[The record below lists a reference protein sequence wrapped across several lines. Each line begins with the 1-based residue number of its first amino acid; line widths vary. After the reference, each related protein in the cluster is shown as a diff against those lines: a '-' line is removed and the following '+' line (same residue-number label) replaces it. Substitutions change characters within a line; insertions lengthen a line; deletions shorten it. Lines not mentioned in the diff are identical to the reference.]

1 MTWPM
6 REYPLTLAIVVRRI
20 LQQHPDRV
28 VVDGAGRTT
37 WGEVAER
44 ALRLMAVLRRL
55 GVRPGDRVA
64 SFAGNSRRHLELS
77 LAVPCLGAVL
87 HPLNVRSAPDSVAAV
102 VRTASD
108 RLVFVDASLTTRFGK
123 VRAGL
128 APHVRYVMFDDGEPD
143 PDLVGGHSYEEL
155 LAGQAE
161 PAELPELDE
170 RTAAL
175 LCHTSGTTGNPKGVL
190 SSHRSQLLHTFG
202 TCAADGM
209 GVRKAD
215 TILSMVPM
223 FHANGWGLPYAAA
236 LTGASLVMPGSGT
249 DPRGIVD
256 AVVAEQVTVAAAA
269 PMIWDGVADHLDD
282 IEAKGDVGHLSTLRA
297 VVIGGAAPATRLIRR
312 YAGRGV
318 PVLYGWGM
326 TETSSHAS
334 LTRVPAD
341 PTDLPERGATQG
353 ATVLGV
359 EVRIC
364 GDDGGELPWDGTSVG
379 ELEVRGPWVASGYV
393 GVSPAE
399 QAAGFHDG
407 WLRTGDAAT
416 IDRCGEIRVV
426 DRIKDLVTSHGDW
439 ISSVELEEL
448 LTTHPAVREATVV
461 AVPHPDW
468 GERPVALVVTTGAA
482 VTAGELRAHLA
493 SRVPH
498 WWLPDGY
505 VFCPAIPRSASGGY
519 DKRLIRAYLRASR
532 PAGESYGAP
541 SARHRLGDPGRR
553 RAGVP
558 PPAQRTASDPVQ
570 AAPDG
575 R

>member
-249 DPRGIVD
+249 DPRGIV
-256 AVVAEQVTVAAAA
+256 
-269 PMIWDGVADHLDD
+269 
-282 IEAKGDVGHLSTLRA
+282 
-297 VVIGGAAPATRLIRR
+297 
-312 YAGRGV
+312 
-318 PVLYGWGM
+318 
-326 TETSSHAS
+326 
-334 LTRVPAD
+334 
-341 PTDLPERGATQG
+341 
-353 ATVLGV
+353 
-359 EVRIC
+359 
-364 GDDGGELPWDGTSVG
+364 
-379 ELEVRGPWVASGYV
+379 
-393 GVSPAE
+393 
-399 QAAGFHDG
+399 
-407 WLRTGDAAT
+407 
-416 IDRCGEIRVV
+416 
-426 DRIKDLVTSHGDW
+426 
-439 ISSVELEEL
+439 
-448 LTTHPAVREATVV
+448 
-461 AVPHPDW
+461 
-468 GERPVALVVTTGAA
+468 
-482 VTAGELRAHLA
+482 
-493 SRVPH
+493 
-498 WWLPDGY
+498 
-505 VFCPAIPRSASGGY
+505 
-519 DKRLIRAYLRASR
+519 
-532 PAGESYGAP
+532 
-541 SARHRLGDPGRR
+541 
-553 RAGVP
+553 
-558 PPAQRTASDPVQ
+558 
-570 AAPDG
+570 
-575 R
+575 